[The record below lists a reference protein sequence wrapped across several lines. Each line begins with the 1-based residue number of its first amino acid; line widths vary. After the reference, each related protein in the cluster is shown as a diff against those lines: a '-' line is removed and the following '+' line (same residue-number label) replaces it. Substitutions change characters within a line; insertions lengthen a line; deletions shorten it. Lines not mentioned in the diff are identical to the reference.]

1 LIARAAALIT
11 AMYALLFA
19 RLRMHHD
26 SRPQIT
32 YGPLRIMDEERQKN
46 LDLIYNYND
55 VECVNMLCM
64 RRAPFLGYAN
74 CLEKETCSQIACIV
88 V

>member
-1 LIARAAALIT
+1 
-11 AMYALLFA
+11 
-19 RLRMHHD
+19 
-26 SRPQIT
+26 
-32 YGPLRIMDEERQKN
+32 MDEERQKN